1 MTTLD
6 TFIPGHARTKGS
18 WRPVVRGR
26 KVAFLPQTNE
36 KPWALTVAWTVRAAR
51 PRLIAKPKAC
61 AVELRF
67 TFKRPAKPANEFPLG
82 DADKL
87 ARSCL
92 DALTGICWDD
102 DVQVADLYV
111 TKSYGAEEGVRIVVK
126 EMQDG

>member
-6 TFIPGHARTKGS
+6 VFVPGHARTKGS

-26 KVAFLPQTNE
+26 KVAFLPQTDE
-36 KPWALTVAWTVRAAR
+36 KPWALAVAWAARAAR

-67 TFKRPAKPANEFPLG
+67 AFRRPKKPANEFPLG

-87 ARSCL
+87 ARSVL

-102 DVQVADLYV
+102 DAQVSDLYV
-111 TKSYGAEEGVRIVVK
+111 TKCYGDDEGVRVVVR
-126 EMQDG
+126 EMT